1 MTPAQLFDGP
11 TFFSTFVTVLVIMD
25 PMGNVP
31 VFLSLSAAMDRPTR
45 LRSAWQAVA
54 VAGGVIVLFALF
66 GQEILD
72 LLGISLQALQVAGG
86 LLLVLTALELLRPED
101 AASVTEVGRNVALV
115 PLGTPLLAGPGA
127 IAATMLAMRRAD
139 TTAESVSVLLALGG
153 VLLLAWAALRY
164 SLVIGRVL
172 KVNGIHLVSRIMGVL
187 LAAIAVQLVA
197 AGIAGWMANG
207 VAGTVTG

>member
-1 MTPAQLFDGP
+1 MSPTQFFDP
-11 TFFSTFVTVLVIMD
+11 STFFSTFVTVLVIMD

-31 VFLSLSAAMDRPTR
+31 VFLSLSASMDRPTR
-45 LRSAWQAVA
+45 LRSAWQAVS

-72 LLGISLQALQVAGG
+72 VLGISLQALQVAGG

-101 AASVTEVGRNVALV
+101 AATVTEVGRNVALV

-139 TTAESVSVLLALGG
+139 TVAESVSVLLALAG
-153 VLLLAWAALRY
+153 VLVLSWAALRY

-172 KVNGIHLVSRIMGVL
+172 KVNGIHLVSRVMGVL

-207 VAGTVTG
+207 VTGTVRG